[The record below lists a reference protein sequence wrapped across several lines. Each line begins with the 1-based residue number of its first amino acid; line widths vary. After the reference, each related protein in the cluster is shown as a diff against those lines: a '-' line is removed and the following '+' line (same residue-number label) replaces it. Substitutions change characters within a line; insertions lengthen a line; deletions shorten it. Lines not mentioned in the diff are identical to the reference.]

1 MIDKACSFVLG
12 ARDPEMREIAEVLD
26 AHKLAHAYAARGA
39 MPVTARTAY
48 DADGVVR
55 LSRSGRGIPM
65 VLASD
70 RPLVF
75 VECTMRHRQA
85 QQRVD
90 HHNPGDP
97 GYDMP
102 PERYLEGSSL
112 GQILRL
118 LDREPTPTQHLLAA
132 ADHCLTAAYQGECPG
147 VDPNEL
153 LFLRASWR
161 ARMSGRTLGDV
172 IEGILHAAAEVQ
184 RKYDS
189 ACGESIFADPT
200 DVPRDLAEGGA
211 YAGRPIRY
219 RELYPGGEL
228 KEMLKGARP
237 EHIERFMA
245 EHRALGR
252 EVYGNPHRGYA
263 GTYLPGYLLAATAQA
278 HVGRE
283 RLQASCNCELRST
296 PPCG

>member
-1 MIDKACSFVLG
+1 MIDTACSFVLG

-26 AHKLAHAYAARGA
+26 THKFANAYAAKA
-39 MPVTARTAY
+39 HVPVTARTAY
-48 DADGVVR
+48 DADGVVH
-55 LSRSGRGIPM
+55 LSRRGRGMPA
-65 VLASD
+65 VLRSD
-70 RPLVF
+70 QPLVF
-75 VECTMRHRQA
+75 VECSMRHRQA
-85 QQRVD
+85 QWRVD

-112 GQILRL
+112 GQVLGL
-118 LDREPTPTQHLLAA
+118 LELEATPTQHLLAA
-132 ADHCLTAAYQGECPG
+132 ADHCLTAAYQGACPG
-147 VDPNEL
+147 VNPNEL

-172 IEGILHAAAEVQ
+172 IEGILQAATEVQ
-184 RKYDS
+184 RKYDPDR
-189 ACGESIFADPT
+189 GESIFADPT

-228 KEMLKGARP
+228 KEMLKGAGP

-263 GTYLPGYLLAATAQA
+263 GTYLP
-278 HVGRE
+278 R
-283 RLQASCNCELRST
+283 
-296 PPCG
+296 